1 LLGSVENLQQRID
14 SVSHTSV
21 QVRLGALNV
30 VVQVVTESLDHID
43 SLVLLG
49 LREVSIEQNY
59 NKGLVLRQ
67 FKPKNRFFARHDSSI
82 PFQRQTRVGFNH
94 EIEKNHWFSM

>member
-1 LLGSVENLQQRID
+1 M
-14 SVSHTSV
+14 

-49 LREVSIEQNY
+49 LGEVSIEQNY
-59 NKGLVLRQ
+59 NNRLVLSQ
-67 FKPKNRFFARHDSSI
+67 LTTKNRILHVVPTQFNFKWTSA
-82 PFQRQTRVGFNH
+82 GFNH
-94 EIEKNHWFSM
+94 KIAKDGLLGM